1 MKHSSTKLMYLH
13 VLLLNISCYEDYRT
27 KEDYTCISFRFMQSE
42 TIYSRCKKKLFSS
55 DIYKNDLK
63 NVK

>member
-1 MKHSSTKLMYLH
+1 MYLH

-27 KEDYTCISFRFMQSE
+27 KEDYISFRVMQSE